1 MLEGELCVVFA
12 FQRLTKCSTG
22 SRFYLF
28 HLERDSNGEITKM
41 REVNSNE
48 CQPGIKSFFWSFLIN
63 SSYVHNLDGVWK
75 PLYTM
80 IRASER
86 LLHSS
91 DRYNWF
97 MCLTGSVP
105 LYIFATAGMRV
116 LSANDQK
123 SIYDAIY
130 RGYRKS
136 NLRFYLSRDNLRTID
151 GEMEAHRQ
159 RSCISFLSSLTRR
172 SRASRHLFIIRR
184 LLRSVPSTL
193 AEKVHKWPISTVST
207 LREILW
213 TSRMISLRSRFF
225 PSVQRRPNSGSKTIF
240 SAIGRHFAMRQIIA
254 AIDFMFRIHAITWD
268 TSGTLPFTRVC
279 STKELAMSKCLS

>member
-12 FQRLTKCSTG
+12 FHRLTKCSTG

-151 GEMEAHRQ
+151 GEMEA
-159 RSCISFLSSLTRR
+159 IYGWLTVNV
-172 SRASRHLFIIRR
+172 LVF
-184 LLRSVPSTL
+184 
-193 AEKVHKWPISTVST
+193 
-207 LREILW
+207 
-213 TSRMISLRSRFF
+213 RFF
-225 PSVQRRPNSGSKTIF
+225 PP
-240 SAIGRHFAMRQIIA
+240 
-254 AIDFMFRIHAITWD
+254 
-268 TSGTLPFTRVC
+268 
-279 STKELAMSKCLS
+279 